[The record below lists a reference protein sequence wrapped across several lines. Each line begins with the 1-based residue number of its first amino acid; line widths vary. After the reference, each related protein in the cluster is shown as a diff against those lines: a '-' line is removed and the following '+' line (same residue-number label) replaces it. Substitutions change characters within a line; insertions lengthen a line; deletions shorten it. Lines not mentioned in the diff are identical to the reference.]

1 MAPVYVS
8 AKMRACFNR
17 AQSTIITPETLNYVA
32 YFIWSVSLIT
42 CRLASCITVA
52 AKRRACTHIGITTGS
67 DKRHWSVKIMIY
79 YESARWHWLLLQRY
93 EGEPESKFP
102 YIFPVTQTII
112 ATWPYRQASG
122 IYTGAENASPAQRH
136 LENGDLAE
144 SRGQGKSCALF
155 CDSCGQKTRNAWI
168 FRTDYD
174 CVWCRCDGVHPTNAE
189 MCQTLQV
196 IGWISGTASDP
207 FDSDMDAME
216 REDRRVSLKQFELK
230 FNLSH
235 GSVRD
240 IVLEC
245 IGCLKSAQQMDAG
258 TTVSNT
264 RISTEWPPHFPTS
277 SFTQVKPVT
286 LSRVVACAETWVHSY
301 SPETKME
308 YVVFQNFTSP
318 AKTFLSH

>member
-1 MAPVYVS
+1 
-8 AKMRACFNR
+8 
-17 AQSTIITPETLNYVA
+17 
-32 YFIWSVSLIT
+32 
-42 CRLASCITVA
+42 
-52 AKRRACTHIGITTGS
+52 
-67 DKRHWSVKIMIY
+67 
-79 YESARWHWLLLQRY
+79 
-93 EGEPESKFP
+93 
-102 YIFPVTQTII
+102 
-112 ATWPYRQASG
+112 
-122 IYTGAENASPAQRH
+122 
-136 LENGDLAE
+136 
-144 SRGQGKSCALF
+144 
-155 CDSCGQKTRNAWI
+155 
-168 FRTDYD
+168 
-174 CVWCRCDGVHPTNAE
+174 
-189 MCQTLQV
+189 
-196 IGWISGTASDP
+196 
-207 FDSDMDAME
+207 MDAME

-277 SFTQVKPVT
+277 SFTQVKAVT